1 MPPHPIP
8 SSSSSQ
14 GIDLIPPTPPV
25 ASHEPTPPK
34 DLGPPKP
41 PVPTTDM
48 SVLQKKRLLHLFV
61 DTLTEGV
68 CPELVMVSSTL
79 KVEPTLV
86 AVDPGTAMSYLKSRV
101 TTTITSK
108 SVVQEHQ
115 AWLASR
121 RPLPPGPS
129 QGRLRTFSDSQT
141 AALNA
146 ATSHLSSSAVIA
158 DVTNALSCCDTCRSL
173 GMVSQDEGGHY
184 TRQQLRDKLKS
195 LRKSLDKHRK

>member
-129 QGRLRTFSDSQT
+129 QGRLRMFSDSQT

-146 ATSHLSSSAVIA
+146 AT
-158 DVTNALSCCDTCRSL
+158 
-173 GMVSQDEGGHY
+173 
-184 TRQQLRDKLKS
+184 
-195 LRKSLDKHRK
+195 